1 MKVYDVIAV
10 LHTSASMVAN
20 LHNIEAELL
29 CVFRVD
35 SKFCFVAQKF
45 ASNCPKK
52 IFSWRK
58 LYIFCLMYCGVCV
71 CLSMVS

>member
-35 SKFCFVAQKF
+35 SKFCFVAQNLLLI
-45 ASNCPKK
+45 ASKRFFLGENCT
-52 IFSWRK
+52 F
-58 LYIFCLMYCGVCV
+58 FV
-71 CLSMVS
+71 